1 MEISFFFPFFKFQN
15 IIPYQSGV
23 LRLVIIQA
31 LQFFF
36 YIFESFAKKVKLKN
50 KVNGSF
56 SYVMSFERMG
66 RQTESNVLVQ
76 GQGLSN
82 GTIVNLCLA
91 GFRDSTA
98 AREDLHLAAE
108 F

>member
-1 MEISFFFPFFKFQN
+1 
-15 IIPYQSGV
+15 
-23 LRLVIIQA
+23 
-31 LQFFF
+31 
-36 YIFESFAKKVKLKN
+36 
-50 KVNGSF
+50 
-56 SYVMSFERMG
+56 MG